1 MMIGM
6 VKRAR
11 EGEWKGEGGMVLG
24 GGQRGREKR
33 AKGLGREEV
42 LAARTESTHWR
53 V

>member
-1 MMIGM
+1 M

-11 EGEWKGEGGMVLG
+11 EWEWKGEGGMVLG

-42 LAARTESTHWR
+42 VAARTESTHWL